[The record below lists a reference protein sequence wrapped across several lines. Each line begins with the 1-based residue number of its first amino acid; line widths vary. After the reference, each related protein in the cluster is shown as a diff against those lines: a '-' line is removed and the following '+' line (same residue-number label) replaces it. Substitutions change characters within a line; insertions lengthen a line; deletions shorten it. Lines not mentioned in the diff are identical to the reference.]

1 MAAANGLKR
10 GDYDELYAGVAASR
24 FAALKAGVADA
35 ALVLPPLNFQ
45 ANALGY
51 GTLGFAGDYV
61 KDMPFT
67 GMVVRRDFAQSH
79 TSTVKRLLAAVDK
92 SVAWLT
98 DETHRA
104 EAVELLVSAA
114 HGRKEDAEASYDL
127 LRRIDYFASTSQISR
142 KQMQNLIDVEHTLTG
157 VDPSFTPDRLAMP
170 GITEL
175 VD

>member
-24 FAALKAGVADA
+24 FAALKAGAADA

-45 ANALGY
+45 ANVTGY
-51 GTLGFAGDYV
+51 ETLGFAGDYV

-79 TSTVKRLLAAVDK
+79 TSAVKRMMAAIDK
-92 SVAWLT
+92 SIAWLN
-98 DETHRA
+98 DESHRA
-104 EAVELLVSAA
+104 EAVDLLVSAA

-127 LRRIDYFASTSQISR
+127 LRRIDYFATSSQISR
-142 KQMQNLIDVEHTLTG
+142 KQLQNLIDVERTLTS
-157 VDPSFTPDRLAMP
+157 VDPSFTPERLAMP